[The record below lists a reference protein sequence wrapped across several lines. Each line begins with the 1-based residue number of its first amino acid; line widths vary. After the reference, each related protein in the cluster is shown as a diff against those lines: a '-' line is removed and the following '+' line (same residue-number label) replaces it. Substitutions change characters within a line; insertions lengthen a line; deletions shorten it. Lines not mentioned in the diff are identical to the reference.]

1 MTSCKRFGNR
11 WTINECL
18 QLHREFDLLE
28 LSIDEIAQRHQRTV
42 NAIMIKLDSEG
53 HADYNV
59 LYSNYHALN
68 PEMMSHTNEEDEDED
83 NDDDYEDEDD
93 DESEEDT
100 YEEFYEKDNII
111 SKENISLKK
120 QVLNLEQKVNELTN
134 LLMKQTKGKPV
145 FSLF

>member
-28 LSIDEIAQRHQRTV
+28 LSIDEIAQRHQRTP

-59 LYSNYHALN
+59 LYSNYNTLN
-68 PEMMSHTNEEDEDED
+68 PEMNSQKSSEADEDEYEDEDED
-83 NDDDYEDEDD
+83 EYEDED
-93 DESEEDT
+93 
-100 YEEFYEKDNII
+100 FYEKDNIT

-134 LLMKQTKGKPV
+134 LLMKQTKGKSV

>member
-28 LSIDEIAQRHQRTV
+28 LSIDEIAERHQRTV

-59 LYSNYHALN
+59 LYSNYNTLN
-68 PEMMSHTNEEDEDED
+68 PEMNSQKSSEEDDEEEDEDED
-83 NDDDYEDEDD
+83 EEEEEEEDDYELK
-93 DESEEDT
+93 EE
-100 YEEFYEKDNII
+100 EEEK
-111 SKENISLKK
+111 ISLKL
-120 QVLNLEQKVNELTN
+120 QVMNLETKVNELSEFI
-134 LLMKQTKGKPV
+134 MKQNKGGSV